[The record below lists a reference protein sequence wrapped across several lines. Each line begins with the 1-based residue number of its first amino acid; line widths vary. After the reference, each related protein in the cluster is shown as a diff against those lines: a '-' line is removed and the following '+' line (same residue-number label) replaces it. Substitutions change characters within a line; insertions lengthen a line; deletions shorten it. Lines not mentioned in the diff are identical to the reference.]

1 MCRALELPALR
12 HAAPSAGRRVAAP
25 PARQPAEPRARWTLS
40 ALAALLSERPPPQL
54 SATELSSLIALLEDN
69 AQAFRAELESRTA
82 RLDAVPDDMKQAIF
96 GKLSGLV
103 PRVAPSLFCGFSH
116 RLSVVCALPRP

>member
-1 MCRALELPALR
+1 MDP
-12 HAAPSAGRRVAAP
+12 
-25 PARQPAEPRARWTLS
+25 
-40 ALAALLSERPPPQL
+40 LAALLSERPPQQL
-54 SATELSSLIALLEDN
+54 SVAELRSRIALLED
-69 AQAFRAELESRTA
+69 AARAYRAELESRTG
-82 RLDAVPDDMKQAIF
+82 RLDAMPDDMKQAIF

>member
-1 MCRALELPALR
+1 MD
-12 HAAPSAGRRVAAP
+12 
-25 PARQPAEPRARWTLS
+25 

-69 AQAFRAELESRTA
+69 AQAFHAELESRTA

>member
-1 MCRALELPALR
+1 MEAAAVEHEVRSILPAR
-12 HAAPSAGRRVAAP
+12 
-25 PARQPAEPRARWTLS
+25 PRGICSCAIRPMD

-69 AQAFRAELESRTA
+69 AQAFHAELESRTA

>member
-1 MCRALELPALR
+1 MDP
-12 HAAPSAGRRVAAP
+12 
-25 PARQPAEPRARWTLS
+25 
-40 ALAALLSERPPPQL
+40 LAALLREHPPQL
-54 SATELSSLIALLEDN
+54 LSAWELHCRIALLEDN